1 MKRKWTLIGLCSAA
15 LLLVLAL
22 GILSGIWPS
31 NGSRYSRRVEE
42 DAFSLDMERLNC
54 TIVEPFPLNKGDTI
68 DVSIVR
74 VSGELMISIGEE
86 GTAPIYEGKA
96 QELNYFRVTIPESG
110 DYLLSVSGKQ
120 AEGSICFQINR
131 TEGK

>member
-1 MKRKWTLIGLCSAA
+1 MPSSGRAPLPHSARGIVPDCS
-15 LLLVLAL
+15 
-22 GILSGIWPS
+22 SRREPS
-31 NGSRYSRRVEE
+31 SRYSRRVEE

-74 VSGELMISIGEE
+74 VSGELMISIGEK

-96 QELNYFRVTIPESG
+96 QELNYFRVTVPESG